1 MNKYKVKVKHDKGVS
16 NLFFYANSEA
26 EARELFLR
34 NEDAP
39 ESAIKEIQ
47 LIPYFVTMTDKFMSG
62 WGGAEGKTN
71 KFIVVCENWQQ
82 AQIIERN
89 AKKRSE
95 MRYINICM
103 KKPRYGANVVESWRH
118 FAELGEIWKQN

>member
-1 MNKYKVKVKHDKGVS
+1 MNKYKVKHDKGTS

-26 EARELFLR
+26 EAKIQFLR

-47 LIPYFVTMTDKFMSG
+47 LIPYFVTMTDLFFSG

-71 KFIVVCENWQQ
+71 KFIVVCKNWQQ

-103 KKPRYGANVVESWRH
+103 KKPR
-118 FAELGEIWKQN
+118 